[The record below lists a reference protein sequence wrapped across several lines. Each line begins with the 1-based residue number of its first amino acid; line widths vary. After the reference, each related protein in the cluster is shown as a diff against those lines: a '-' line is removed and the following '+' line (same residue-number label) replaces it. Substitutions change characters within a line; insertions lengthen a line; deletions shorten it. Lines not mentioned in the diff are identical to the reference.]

1 MKNIVGFKHGLMLL
15 YQFIEFVVKIHQNT
29 GLVFGHL
36 DFQNLYYVYNK
47 KNLKRMRS
55 PNRVGAPTPKASES
69 ASSQPQN
76 FSVSLL
82 FLERNLYNLTIEAS
96 DDVKKISQT
105 SLEDQQAFCLTYLNQ
120 TKEES
125 KVSSQVGISEAQ
137 FEEQKQPRNRFDSEK
152 KLEIRNAL
160 YGHDIVIERAS
171 LDEKESSSPKAKQTF
186 PLFNSRFDSGV
197 TSLKTFAKT
206 IHQYCNC
213 FKGEEAHYQKV
224 QEHE

>member
-1 MKNIVGFKHGLMLL
+1 MLL
-15 YQFIEFVVKIHQNT
+15 YQFIELVVKIHQNT

-55 PNRVGAPTPKASES
+55 PNRVGAATPKASES

-105 SLEDQQAFCLTYLNQ
+105 SLEDQ
-120 TKEES
+120 
-125 KVSSQVGISEAQ
+125 
-137 FEEQKQPRNRFDSEK
+137 
-152 KLEIRNAL
+152 
-160 YGHDIVIERAS
+160 
-171 LDEKESSSPKAKQTF
+171 
-186 PLFNSRFDSGV
+186 
-197 TSLKTFAKT
+197 
-206 IHQYCNC
+206 
-213 FKGEEAHYQKV
+213 
-224 QEHE
+224 